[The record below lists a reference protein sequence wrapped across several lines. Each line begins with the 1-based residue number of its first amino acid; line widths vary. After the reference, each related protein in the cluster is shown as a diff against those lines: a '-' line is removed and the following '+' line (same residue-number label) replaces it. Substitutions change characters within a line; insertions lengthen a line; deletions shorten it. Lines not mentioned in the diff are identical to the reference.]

1 MGWNTAAKEAT
12 MIRNVLVAA
21 VAAAQRLAA
30 WIRTDYPQAAPD
42 RGHCYLIAL
51 CPAREVPR

>member
-1 MGWNTAAKEAT
+1 
-12 MIRNVLVAA
+12 MIRNMLVAA
-21 VAAAQRLAA
+21 VAASQRLAA

-51 CPAREVPR
+51 SPAREVPR